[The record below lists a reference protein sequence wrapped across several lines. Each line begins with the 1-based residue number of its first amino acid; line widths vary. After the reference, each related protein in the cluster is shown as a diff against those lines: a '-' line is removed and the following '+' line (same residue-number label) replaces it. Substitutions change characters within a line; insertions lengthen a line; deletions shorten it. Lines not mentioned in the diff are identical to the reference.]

1 MNQDKLNIANPI
13 TIELNSP
20 SRAQI
25 VYSKTLSLISLG
37 FYYISFSDS
46 DMELL
51 EDDTYSYVIT
61 QDEVELKIGYVRLTG
76 NTFSPEFIFDY
87 TLDFTLS

>member
-1 MNQDKLNIANPI
+1 
-13 TIELNSP
+13 
-20 SRAQI
+20 
-25 VYSKTLSLISLG
+25 
-37 FYYISFSDS
+37 
-46 DMELL
+46 MELL

>member
-37 FYYISFSDS
+37 FYYISFSSS

-51 EDDTYSYVIT
+51 EDDTYSYIIS
-61 QDEVELKIGYVRLTG
+61 QDDVALKYGYIRLTG
-76 NTFSPEFIFDY
+76 NTFNSEFLFDY